1 MLVDERQAF
10 VLDRINK
17 AGQVS
22 SSALSAEFGISE
34 DTIRRD
40 LRDLS
45 ARGFCRR
52 VYGGALRVSP
62 ASGSST
68 VRAEQDVGR
77 KRALGAALA
86 GLVRPGQF
94 VFIDAGTTNRAAAR
108 ALPTGLGLTVA
119 THDPSIAAALSGRED
134 LDLIVVGGR
143 VDPLVGAA
151 TGGDAARAIGLM
163 RPDLLLLGAC
173 ALDPDRGFA
182 VFDGEDA
189 CINRLLI
196 EQSGS
201 VAAALLSDKLGTSA
215 PFSVGP
221 AAIAADLV
229 MERDAAAPILDR
241 LAAAGLRLHRCA
253 GTAGEE

>member
-151 TGGDAARAIGLM
+151 R
-163 RPDLLLLGAC
+163 
-173 ALDPDRGFA
+173 
-182 VFDGEDA
+182 
-189 CINRLLI
+189 RLV

-201 VAAALLSDKLGTSA
+201 VATALLSDKLGTSA

-229 MERDAAAPILDR
+229 VERDAAAPILDR